1 MSFYSQVNRSHF
13 VLFSESLFYVFFFPF
28 VPEKDFVLFC
38 FVNLKKNGQKVF
50 KRNNVNC
57 FSFLGIFKNSFS
69 AEANFKGKS

>member
-1 MSFYSQVNRSHF
+1 M
-13 VLFSESLFYVFFFPF
+13 FFFSF
-28 VPEKDFVLFC
+28 VPEKDFVLFY